1 MQINVLLMIVY
12 NKIEDINVVIITRIH
27 LKILMLMVED
37 LVDFI

>member
-12 NKIEDINVVIITRIH
+12 KKIEDINVVIITRIH